1 MGSGWMCILLAT
13 DDGAERNGDASAS
26 MTSPP
31 TASNIT
37 AELDI
42 RMPKWFAKNVRHV
55 CDGGMSRLGRY
66 RDTVRSEMVMPSLSS
81 SPWIRGAPQRK
92 FSARMRRIRA

>member
-1 MGSGWMCILLAT
+1 MGSEWMCTFGAT
-13 DDGAERNGDASAS
+13 DDGAEQNGDASAL
-26 MTSPP
+26 MTSPLK
-31 TASNIT
+31 ASNVA

-55 CDGGMSRLGRY
+55 WDGGLSRFGRY
-66 RDTVRSEMVMPSLSS
+66 RDTVRSETVIPSLSS

-92 FSARMRRIRA
+92 LSARMRRMSA